1 MSAVFINVRQQKR
14 RLKPNATSI
23 AVEGSQVQLRTRA
36 QSRASRAAHRALVK
50 NIGLFFCVAF
60 VAYGF
65 SILTGNTLAEH
76 ARRSQVKAAIQ
87 TKGARADMAQLRHR
101 LDRLTTREAI
111 EGWALQQGFEAP
123 YKLPGEEAA
132 L

>member
-14 RLKPNATSI
+14 RLKPSASSI
-23 AVEGSQVQLRTRA
+23 AVEASQVQLR
-36 QSRASRAAHRALVK
+36 SRSLSKSNRAAQRTLVK
-50 NIGLFFCVAF
+50 NMGWFLCVAF

-65 SILTGNTLAEH
+65 SILLGNTQAEH

-123 YKLPGEEAA
+123 YKLPGEGLAQ
-132 L
+132 